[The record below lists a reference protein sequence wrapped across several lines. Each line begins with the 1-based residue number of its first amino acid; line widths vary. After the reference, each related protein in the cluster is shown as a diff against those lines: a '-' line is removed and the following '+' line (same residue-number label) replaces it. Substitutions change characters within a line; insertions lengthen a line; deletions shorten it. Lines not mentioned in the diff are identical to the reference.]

1 MTAPE
6 SPLPKDKPI
15 TPVLPDDQ
23 TVKIVGLGGVGSIVA
38 RYGSMFLAS
47 LAKQTNARLVLI
59 DGDKFEPKNSSRMFF
74 SGFGNKAAVTRDDL
88 LDRFADSRLTLVA
101 VEEYITRENI
111 ARLLHDG
118 DILLTA
124 VDNHATRKLISEF
137 CAEQLQDVVL
147 ISGGNDGIGEDS
159 SGKFRRGTYGN
170 CQVYIRRDGRDLSPS
185 LTRHHREIRKPAD
198 HLPDEEGCAD
208 QLESVPQLL
217 LTNLMAAS
225 AILNALWLYLSG
237 ALHYSELAFDVADG
251 RMGPL
256 PFPAPTCFQ
265 PDPAAEP
272 VHVSQ

>member
-1 MTAPE
+1 MSGPE

-38 RYGSMFLAS
+38 RYGAMFLAS
-47 LAKQTNARLVLI
+47 LAGQTNARLVLI
-59 DGDKFEPKNSSRMFF
+59 DGDKFEAKNSSRMFF
-74 SGFGNKAAVTRDDL
+74 SGYGNKAAVTRADL

-101 VEEYITRENI
+101 IEEYVTRENV
-111 ARLLHDG
+111 ARLLHNG
-118 DILLTA
+118 DIILTA
-124 VDNHATRKLISEF
+124 VDNHATRKLVSEF
-137 CAEQLQDVVL
+137 CAEKLQDVVL
-147 ISGGNDGIGEDS
+147 ISGGNDGIGKDS

-170 CQVYIRRDGRDLSPS
+170 CQAYIRRGGRDLSPS
-185 LTRHHREIRKPAD
+185 LTQYHREIRKPAD
-198 HLPDEEGCAD
+198 QLPDEEGCAD

-217 LTNLMAAS
+217 LTNLMTAS
-225 AILNALWLYLSG
+225 ALLNALWLYLSG

-251 RMGPL
+251 LMRPL

-265 PDPAAEP
+265 PDPATEP